1 MTSFREEN
9 FSTAGLSELEEKLCY
24 HFRDDSLLEMALTH
38 SSYNKEK
45 NTRHQDNERL
55 EFLGDALLDAIVGEE
70 LFRRLPQGTEGRLT
84 KTRALVVCERSL
96 AAVAAAC
103 DLGDYLYLGHGEE
116 LAGGRQKPSIL
127 ADALEAVIGAM
138 FLDAGY
144 DAARAF
150 VLRSF
155 AQLLKKAEAGQLFS
169 DYKSEVQELMQ
180 KLDKHAELIYSIERE
195 EGPAH
200 DKTFYVSLSCRQE
213 LLGRGSG
220 KSKKEAEQN
229 AARAAIETLKRRKEI
244 DVL

>member
-1 MTSFREEN
+1 MTNFKEEN
-9 FSTAGLSELEEKLCY
+9 FRALDALEEKLGY

-70 LFRRLPQGTEGRLT
+70 LYRRLPQGTEGRLT

-127 ADALEAVIGAM
+127 
-138 FLDAGY
+138 
-144 DAARAF
+144 
-150 VLRSF
+150 
-155 AQLLKKAEAGQLFS
+155 
-169 DYKSEVQELMQ
+169 
-180 KLDKHAELIYSIERE
+180 
-195 EGPAH
+195 
-200 DKTFYVSLSCRQE
+200 
-213 LLGRGSG
+213 
-220 KSKKEAEQN
+220 
-229 AARAAIETLKRRKEI
+229 
-244 DVL
+244 